1 MADNQIPF
9 SCYPGRHRNLR
20 DPFRES
26 SLSSRLLDDDFN
38 MSPFPGDLTANWPDW
53 ARSPLTAGWA
63 SPLRSGM
70 VRSSGFSPPGY
81 GSRFGVHPEGDPF
94 GSSPP
99 TFSGEPWKVCVNVQS
114 FKPEELSVKT
124 KDGYVEVS
132 GVGKH
137 EEQQAE
143 GGIVSKNFTKKIQLP
158 MEVDPTTVFASLSP
172 EGLLIIEAPQIPPY
186 CQYGDGSYGNEIP
199 LDSQEATC
207 A

>member
-9 SCYPGRHRNLR
+9 SCYPGRHRNIR
-20 DPFRES
+20 DPFREP

-53 ARSPLTAGWA
+53 ARSPLTAGW
-63 SPLRSGM
+63 SNPLRSGV

-81 GSRFGVHPEGDPF
+81 GSRFGAHPEGSPF
-94 GSSPP
+94 GSSSPP
-99 TFSGEPWKVCVNVQS
+99 TFTGEPWKVCVNVQS

-124 KDGYVEVS
+124 KEGYVEVS
-132 GVGKH
+132 GEKR
-137 EEQQAE
+137 EEEEEEEVVQ
-143 GGIVSKNFTKKIQLP
+143 KNFFVLLRLP
-158 MEVDPTTVFASLSP
+158 VEVDPTTVFASLSP

-186 CQYGDGSYGNEIP
+186 CQYGEGSYGNEIP
-199 LDSQEATC
+199 LDTQEATC

>member
-1 MADNQIPF
+1 MAENQIPF

-53 ARSPLTAGWA
+53 ARSPLTAGWT

-81 GSRFGVHPEGDPF
+81 GSRFGAHPEGDPF
-94 GSSPP
+94 GSNPP

-132 GVGKH
+132 GKH

-158 MEVDPTTVFASLSP
+158 VEVDPTTVFASLSP

-186 CQYGDGSYGNEIP
+186 CQYGEGSYGNEIP

>member
-53 ARSPLTAGWA
+53 ARSPLTTGWA

-81 GSRFGVHPEGDPF
+81 GSRFGAHPEGDPF

-132 GVGKH
+132 GEKRVLWG
-137 EEQQAE
+137 
-143 GGIVSKNFTKKIQLP
+143 
-158 MEVDPTTVFASLSP
+158 ASLSV
-172 EGLLIIEAPQIPPY
+172 
-186 CQYGDGSYGNEIP
+186 CV
-199 LDSQEATC
+199 
-207 A
+207 

>member
-9 SCYPGRHRNLR
+9 SCYSGRHRNLR

-53 ARSPLTAGWA
+53 ARSPLAAGWA

-70 VRSSGFSPPGY
+70 ARSSGFSPPGY
-81 GSRFGVHPEGDPF
+81 GSRFGAHPEGDSF

-132 GVGKH
+132 GEKRVFVGCVFVGLCVRLVF
-137 EEQQAE
+137 
-143 GGIVSKNFTKKIQLP
+143 GGRGLFVQELKGGCVLP
-158 MEVDPTTVFASLSP
+158 DPV
-172 EGLLIIEAPQIPPY
+172 
-186 CQYGDGSYGNEIP
+186 GS
-199 LDSQEATC
+199 Q
-207 A
+207 